1 MKTFLNWVKSLSWI
15 AIGGGVLAAVLMYL
29 RALSAGKIEAEV
41 AHGEAKIKELQKG
54 SAVDIQ
60 AARDLQIDIT
70 AKKKKARDVR
80 KKSEAA
86 MNRIGQDET
95 MADIAKRFN
104 GKRVRTRSEEATIS
118 NT

>member
-1 MKTFLNWVKSLSWI
+1 MRTFLAWIKSLSWI

-29 RALSAGKIEAEV
+29 RAHSAGKMEAEV
-41 AHGEAKIKELQKG
+41 AHGEARIKVLQKG

-60 AARDLQIDIT
+60 AARDLQISIT
-70 AKKKKARDVR
+70 AKKKQARDVR
-80 KKSEAA
+80 KKAEAA

-104 GKRVRTRSEEATIS
+104 GKRVRTRAEQVVAS